1 MIDFSFRKTFRTQ
14 TDSVVLDLT
23 GTAPEGRITAV
34 LGKSGSGKTS
44 LAMMMAGL
52 LRADEGHFSVAGRV
66 FEDTRANREEGNGRG
81 AFFSFFGKARKPAGL
96 FTPP

>member
-52 LRADEGHFSVAGRV
+52 LRTDEGYFSVSGNV
-66 FEDTRANREEGNGRG
+66 FEDRAN
-81 AFFSFFGKARKPAGL
+81 A
-96 FTPP
+96 